1 MRLTYW
7 IHQILKYIFN
17 GNIHYEFFTEVVSI
31 GLVKRRVNFILS
43 APLIW
48 CFMFTVKGPFTFDLN
63 ALYTSGTHVKPEIG
77 SLSSFHKTFLCQSHV
92 WKKSSTEASIRQK
105 WPCSYAYARWKRMTW
120 SGVCVR
126 FVVVR
131 CVVYGMSLLACLTNS
146 GSMKEQ
152 QQKY

>member
-77 SLSSFHKTFLCQSHV
+77 SLSSFHKTFLLSKSRLEDVFNRSKHQTEMTLLLCQREMKTYDMKRCMCPFCCCSMCCIGHV
-92 WKKSSTEASIRQK
+92 TIGLPNK
-105 WPCSYAYARWKRMTW
+105 
-120 SGVCVR
+120 
-126 FVVVR
+126 
-131 CVVYGMSLLACLTNS
+131 
-146 GSMKEQ
+146 
-152 QQKY
+152 